1 MLLSSCILIAS
12 VLCAAASSRRQMAND
27 FSHAE
32 QNTTKLDNSKKASRQ
47 CEKRPDPGLCRAY
60 QPTWYHDR
68 KHKACKMFIYGGC
81 GGNANQFP
89 SEHKCQQACLP
100 KERQQP
106 ICSPKPTQGRCNI
119 SQHSW
124 YFESSMATCTR
135 YSSGL
140 CPSGANKFQSC
151 QKCLKTCTNLKAKET
166 CRILMEY

>member
-1 MLLSSCILIAS
+1 MFLSSCILIAS
-12 VLCAAASSRRQMAND
+12 VLCAAGDIGRNLASSRRQMAND

-47 CEKRPDPGLCRAY
+47 CEKRPDPNLCRAY
-60 QPTWYHDR
+60 QPTWYHD
-68 KHKACKMFIYGGC
+68 
-81 GGNANQFP
+81 
-89 SEHKCQQACLP
+89 P

-106 ICSPKPTQGRCNI
+106 VCSPQPTQGRCNV

-124 YFESSMATCTR
+124 YFESSMATCIR